1 MDDKTSVIAYL
12 SSALTLW
19 LGTVDW
25 NTVFMIGGFLIG
37 LSTFGVNWYYKHKN
51 TRLYQESIQTGVK
64 AHAPKE

>member
-51 TRLYQESIQTGVK
+51 TRLYQESIRAGANSNV
-64 AHAPKE
+64 PKE